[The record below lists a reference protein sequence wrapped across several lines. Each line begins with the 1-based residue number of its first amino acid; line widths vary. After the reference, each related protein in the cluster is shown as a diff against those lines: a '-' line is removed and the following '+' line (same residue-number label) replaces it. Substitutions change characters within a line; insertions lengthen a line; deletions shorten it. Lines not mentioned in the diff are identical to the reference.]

1 MRTEPDRRERTSR
14 APSGRVEYFDVLRCI
29 AILAVVMIHAAI
41 TEWHEIPVESARWDE
56 LTWINSALRFSV
68 PIFFMISGA
77 LFLDPAKP
85 VSLRVLYRRRIPRL
99 LVAYA
104 VWSSAYAALDV
115 YGPGGSGDLG
125 DFAAAAVTG
134 HFHLWFLLALIGLN
148 IGTPI
153 LRRIAEDR
161 RIAWYFV
168 ALAVPFAGV
177 LPLLTGIPVFG
188 ELLGDVLGSMR
199 FDLVLGYA
207 GYFLLGH
214 LLHTA
219 TPSRGALVGWSVAA
233 LVGIGVTYAGTSAVS
248 RDAGATDE
256 RFFDFT
262 TLNVAVVSVVVF
274 CAAKAWG
281 DAHRLSPRWGRAIG
295 FVAGASFGV
304 YLVHPFFLWAL
315 RQYGISTEIASPTV
329 GVVLVTLL
337 ACALSLIASALL
349 RLVPR
354 VRGVLA

>member
-1 MRTEPDRRERTSR
+1 MRTEPDRRERASR

-115 YGPGGSGDLG
+115 YGPGGSGDLA

-168 ALAVPFAGV
+168 ALAVPYAGV